1 MHNPYNHTGINSG
14 ADFDG
19 KTYVPELDKARLT
32 GQLKRV
38 YDVLSDGHWYTLRGI
53 SVRAEAPESSCSA
66 RLRDLRKDKFG
77 AHTVDRKRGLK
88 GLFYYKLEIDPQVEM
103 F

>member
-19 KTYVPELDKARLT
+19 LTYQPKLDKVRLT
-32 GQLKRV
+32 SQLKRV
-38 YDVLSDGHWYTLRGI
+38 YDVLSDGRWHTLHGI

-77 AHTVDRKRGLK
+77 LHTVDRKRGLN
-88 GLFYYKLEIDPQVEM
+88 GLFYYKLEIEPQVEM